1 MKSRVLE
8 VTARPVAPVPDVS
21 IVAAL
26 AEIAARHGLS
36 RLEVDHGGLRIRI
49 ARQRHAA
56 PTAHAI
62 AAPAAA
68 PAAAPIPDEHP
79 GLIKSPLVG
88 TAYLRSSPEPRPFI
102 EIAAVVKA
110 GDKIML
116 VEAMGIFS
124 EIVAPRAGKV
134 TGISST
140 TDRLW
145 SSGNPA

>member
-62 AAPAAA
+62 AAP
-68 PAAAPIPDEHP
+68 IPDGHP

-116 VEAMGIFS
+116 VQAMGIFS